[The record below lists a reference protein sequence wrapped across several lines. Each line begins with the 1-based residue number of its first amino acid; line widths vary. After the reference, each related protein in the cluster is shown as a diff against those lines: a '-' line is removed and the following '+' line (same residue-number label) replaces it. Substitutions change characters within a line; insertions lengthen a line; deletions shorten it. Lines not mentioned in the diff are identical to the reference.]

1 MDRQVATRT
10 RLANA
15 SQRERIS
22 DLFDAHLRQ
31 RASEHP
37 RTFEA
42 RFREILET
50 VSREYPE
57 DCPVLLCWRVWQS
70 KWKETLALSSLGA
83 KSKEPDY
90 CSATRAVFNRY
101 WTETPD
107 IKPKGTTHR
116 SLGARFCPRANRHP
130 STCCVLCEV
139 RDQASHGTRT
149 DSSVLKESRTGS
161 PVFGTYDED
170 TGEVLSEPVACSQY
184 ISNRQAQVLYG
195 LKPK

>member
-1 MDRQVATRT
+1 MDRKTATRT

-50 VSREYPE
+50 VQSEYPE
-57 DCPVLLCWRVWQS
+57 DCPILLCWRVWQS
-70 KWKETLALSSLGA
+70 KWKEALALSRLG
-83 KSKEPDY
+83 SKPSEPDY
-90 CSATRAVFNRY
+90 CSATRAVFNQY

-107 IKPKGTTHR
+107 IKPNGTIHR
-116 SLGARFCPRANRHP
+116 SLGARFCPRANRYP
-130 STCCVLCEV
+130 QTCCLCSEV
-139 RDQASHGTRT
+139 CDQTSNRPRTRT
-149 DSSVLKESRTGS
+149 SLLTESRPGT
-161 PVFGTYDED
+161 PVFGTYDAD
-170 TGEVLSEPVACSQY
+170 TGEVLSEPKACTQY
-184 ISNRQAQVLYG
+184 ISNRKAEVLYG
-195 LKPK
+195 LKSK